1 MCYLTA
7 NWKDFVKYD
16 FYDIFG
22 STESENNQHQLPK
35 LQGVAFQ
42 KNHEKFIKD
51 TRLYSSTS
59 LGIVQCSNFSHLFGK
74 EKTFAHAFY

>member
-42 KNHEKFIKD
+42 KNHEKFIEIPDYIVIQAYKLCNAATDSTYSIRKSND
-51 TRLYSSTS
+51 T
-59 LGIVQCSNFSHLFGK
+59 C
-74 EKTFAHAFY
+74 FY

>member
-22 STESENNQHQLPK
+22 STESKNNQHQLPK

-42 KNHEKFIKD
+42 KNHEKFIEIPDHIVIQAYKLFNAATFPTYLVKKAI
-51 TRLYSSTS
+51 TR
-59 LGIVQCSNFSHLFGK
+59 
-74 EKTFAHAFY
+74 AFY